1 MDIDE
6 NDSETECQFE
16 DDSEIKGQQG
26 ELEDGS
32 KAEGEQFQGE
42 SNYEL

>member
-16 DDSEIKGQQG
+16 NDSEIKGQQG

-32 KAEGEQFQGE
+32 NAEGEQFQGE
-42 SNYEL
+42 SEHKL